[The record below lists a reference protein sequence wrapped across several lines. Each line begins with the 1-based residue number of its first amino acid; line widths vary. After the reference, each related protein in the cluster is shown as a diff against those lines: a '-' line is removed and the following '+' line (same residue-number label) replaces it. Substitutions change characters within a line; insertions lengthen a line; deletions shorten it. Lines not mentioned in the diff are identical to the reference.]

1 VLDAAKLAEKGGVGS
16 VSEGASAGQI
26 LVGIF
31 LILFGLCITLV
42 GGGCTLMWIAFSLH
56 DHSSDAAL
64 LFLVSLA
71 TLAGGLVTVW
81 AGVKM
86 LRSK

>member
-1 VLDAAKLAEKGGVGS
+1 M
-16 VSEGASAGQI
+16 SEGPSAGEI
-26 LVGIF
+26 LAGIF

-42 GGGCTLMWIAFSLH
+42 GGGCTVMWIAFGLH
-56 DHSSDAAL
+56 DHSADAAL

-71 TLAGGLVTVW
+71 TLAAGLVTVW

>member
-1 VLDAAKLAEKGGVGS
+1 M
-16 VSEGASAGQI
+16 SEGPSAGQI
-26 LVGIF
+26 LIGIF

-42 GGGCTLMWIAFSLH
+42 GGGCTVMWIYFIFSEG
-56 DHSSDAAL
+56 DMSGGV

-71 TLAGGLVTVW
+71 ALAAGLVVIW

-86 LRSK
+86 FRSD

>member
-1 VLDAAKLAEKGGVGS
+1 MGGIGH
-16 VSEGASAGQI
+16 ERGTERGPDP
-26 LVGIF
+26 GRNF

-42 GGGCTLMWIAFSLH
+42 GGGCTVMWIAFSLH

-71 TLAGGLVTVW
+71 MLAAGLVTVW

-86 LRSK
+86 LRGK

>member
-1 VLDAAKLAEKGGVGS
+1 VLDAAELAEKGGVGRMS
-16 VSEGASAGQI
+16 DGSSAGQI

-42 GGGCTLMWIAFSLH
+42 GGGCTLMWIAFGLH
-56 DHSSDAAL
+56 DHSSDAGL
-64 LFLVSLA
+64 LLLVSLA
-71 TLAGGLVTVW
+71 TLAGGVAIVW
-81 AGVKM
+81 GGVKL

>member
-1 VLDAAKLAEKGGVGS
+1 M
-16 VSEGASAGQI
+16 SEGPSAGQI

-42 GGGCTLMWIAFSLH
+42 GGSCTLMWIAFSLH

-71 TLAGGLVTVW
+71 TLGAGVATIW
-81 AGVKM
+81 AGVKL
-86 LRSK
+86 LRRK